1 MIQLRIVVNFVLRF
15 EVDIS
20 IMLGMKYKGKKLC
33 LSGPLRQFLTVQY
46 LCAKPTALHACEY
59 FEHARWMRS
68 GLRKGQT
75 SLLKSER
82 FLNLE

>member
-1 MIQLRIVVNFVLRF
+1 MFVRSTKTVSYRAILMRKTNRI
-15 EVDIS
+15 
-20 IMLGMKYKGKKLC
+20 
-33 LSGPLRQFLTVQY
+33 
-46 LCAKPTALHACEY
+46 ACEY

-82 FLNLE
+82 FLNLELAKRTCKSDAV

>member
-33 LSGPLRQFLTVQY
+33 LSGPQGQFPTVPH
-46 LCAKPTALHACEY
+46 LCAKPTALHVN
-59 FEHARWMRS
+59 
-68 GLRKGQT
+68 T
-75 SLLKSER
+75 
-82 FLNLE
+82 LNMHDDAVGAS

>member
-33 LSGPLRQFLTVQY
+33 LSAPQGQFPTVLY
-46 LCAKPTALHACEY
+46 LCAKSTALHVNTLNMHDGCGRGFVKVRRAC
-59 FEHARWMRS
+59 
-68 GLRKGQT
+68 
-75 SLLKSER
+75 
-82 FLNLE
+82 

>member
-33 LSGPLRQFLTVQY
+33 LSGPQGQFPTVPYYAQNQ
-46 LCAKPTALHACEY
+46 LHC
-59 FEHARWMRS
+59 M
-68 GLRKGQT
+68 
-75 SLLKSER
+75 
-82 FLNLE
+82 

>member
-20 IMLGMKYKGKKLC
+20 IMLGMKYEGKKLC

-46 LCAKPTALHACEY
+46 LCAKPIALHVNTLNM
-59 FEHARWMRS
+59 H
-68 GLRKGQT
+68 GT
-75 SLLKSER
+75 S
-82 FLNLE
+82 

>member
-1 MIQLRIVVNFVLRF
+1 MFVRSTKTVSYRAILMRKTNRI
-15 EVDIS
+15 
-20 IMLGMKYKGKKLC
+20 
-33 LSGPLRQFLTVQY
+33 
-46 LCAKPTALHACEY
+46 ACEY

>member
-33 LSGPLRQFLTVQY
+33 LSGPQGQFPTVLY
-46 LCAKPTALHACEY
+46 LCAKSTALHVN
-59 FEHARWMRS
+59 
-68 GLRKGQT
+68 T
-75 SLLKSER
+75 
-82 FLNLE
+82 LNMHDGCGRGFVKVRRGC

>member
-33 LSGPLRQFLTVQY
+33 FSGPQGQFPTVLY
-46 LCAKPTALHACEY
+46 LCAKPTALHVNTLNMHDGCGRGFVKVRRAC
-59 FEHARWMRS
+59 
-68 GLRKGQT
+68 
-75 SLLKSER
+75 
-82 FLNLE
+82 